1 MKKNKFIGLFAIMCL
16 VSQLVLAQDITTE
29 SFKVLGNCGMCKNN
43 IEGAAK
49 KVKGVQSANWDK
61 DTKQLKVSYSAPATK
76 PVIQKAIAA
85 VGYDTEVEKATAK
98 SYNQLHECCQYP
110 REGFQETSVAPEK
123 QDGNTE
129 SFKVWGNCSMCKNNI
144 EGATKK
150 VKGVTSADWDEQ
162 SKQLKVSYVAPA
174 NKVAIQKA
182 IAAAGY
188 DTEGEKTTIEAY
200 SNLHSCCQY
209 SRDVQA
215 SSATVIPASKGK
227 IQTVYFKVA
236 GMTCADGCAKG
247 IEKLLYGQKGVKQ
260 SEVNF
265 NTSIAKVVFDS
276 TKISVDQMKM
286 VIQNFDNGES
296 NKYSAE
302 VVTQ

>member
-1 MKKNKFIGLFAIMCL
+1 MKKIKFIASVIIACF
-16 VSQLVLAQDITTE
+16 VSQLAFAQEVKTE
-29 SFKVLGNCGMCKNN
+29 SFKVWGNCGMCENN

-49 KVKGVQSANWDK
+49 KVNGVVSADWDK
-61 DTKQLKVSYSAPATK
+61 NSKQLKVSFSAPANK
-76 PVIQKAIAA
+76 AVIQKAIAA
-85 VGYDTEVEKATAK
+85 VGYDTEGEKATTEAYSK
-98 SYNQLHECCQYP
+98 LHQCCKYP
-110 REGFQETSVAPEK
+110 RDGFQETSVAPEK

-150 VKGVTSADWDEQ
+150 VKGVTSADWDEE

-209 SRDVQA
+209 PRDVQA

-227 IQTVYFKVA
+227 IQTVYFKVG

-247 IEKLLYGQKGVKQ
+247 IEKMLYKQKGIKF

-265 NTSIAKVVFDS
+265 TTSIAKVIYDS
-276 TKISVDQMKM
+276 TKVSADQMKKL
-286 VIQNFDNGES
+286 IQEFSTPDG
-296 NKYSAE
+296 NKYTAA
-302 VVTQ
+302 VLQ